1 MKPTVGEQINRFLEQ
16 AQHHRLPV
24 KTIKLSRTEFAA
36 LLNDPDARDR
46 YSDGHYRDIPLVIA
60 ERDVWTI

>member
-1 MKPTVGEQINRFLEQ
+1 MKPTVGEQINWFLEQ

-24 KTIKLSRTEFAA
+24 KTIKLSMSEFRA
-36 LLNDPDARDR
+36 LLDDPDARDR
-46 YSDGHYRDIPLVIA
+46 YSDGRYRDIPLQFI